1 MVTRADKFF
10 ERFSLSRHGAMA
22 IPISIFESSGG
33 TVTYEVYK
41 KLMRK
46 IRSFEKSAADPFSD
60 EGILHLREIADGYM
74 KKYMYTATD
83 RCEILLEYKADF
95 PLPDSSVCT
104 VILKTNAEISAYGA
118 DTTLWNLEVDD
129 EDVRDVICAV
139 IENGRIAA
147 YACVNDIADDDGLE
161 ITVECA
167 PAYRCRGYASSCA
180 VGITNYLIKEASA
193 SAVHYKCRSTNI
205 ASRKCAEKAGFTYTG
220 RSLTL
225 VYER

>member
-22 IPISIFESSGG
+22 IPISISESADG

-41 KLMRK
+41 RLIRK
-46 IRSFEKSAADPFSD
+46 IISFEKSKTDPFSD
-60 EGILHLREIADGYM
+60 EGILRLREIADGYM
-74 KKYMYTATD
+74 KKYKYSSSQ
-83 RCEILLEYKADF
+83 RCEILLEYKADS
-95 PLPDSSVCT
+95 PLPEGSVST
-104 VILKTNAEISAYGA
+104 KILRTNEEISSYGA